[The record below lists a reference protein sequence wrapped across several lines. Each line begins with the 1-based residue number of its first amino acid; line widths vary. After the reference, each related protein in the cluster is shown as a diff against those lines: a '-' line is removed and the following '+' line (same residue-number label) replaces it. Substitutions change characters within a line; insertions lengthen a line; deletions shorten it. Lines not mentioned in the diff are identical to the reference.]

1 MLMYCLKCKKGTESV
16 DSKMLNGRTMLS
28 SKCAVGVSKKSRFVK
43 EKEAKVLLSILGL
56 KMLLS
61 KVPLLGDILF

>member
-16 DSKMLNGRTMLS
+16 DSKMLNSRTMLS

-43 EKEAKVLLSILGL
+43 EKEAKSIIKYFRL
-56 KMLLS
+56 KNAI
-61 KVPLLGDILF
+61 K